1 MTVLRTTVTKRAQT
15 AVPARIRQQHNI
27 QPGDTL
33 AWIDDGE
40 TIKVI
45 PLPQDPVRAL
55 RGCAKLEVYSISL
68 QDRSEPVADQ
78 VPQESLPYRR
88 DQRRGSER
96 SR

>member
-1 MTVLRTTVTKRAQT
+1 MTVLTTTVTKRAQT
-15 AVPARIRQQHNI
+15 VVPAPIRRQHNI

-55 RGCAKLEVYSISL
+55 RGCAKGEALVQRLLAS
-68 QDRSEPVADQ
+68 R
-78 VPQESLPYRR
+78 QEERER
-88 DQRRGSER
+88 ERG
-96 SR
+96 